1 MIDKLLFIPPLAFI
15 LILTVSF
22 ILSAIS
28 SKLAFKTKDQSDEK
42 KSCYACGEDIPKH
55 RMQPEYTQFFHFAFF
70 FTVMHVFVL
79 IIACV
84 PKLSIGFG
92 NIALFFLVALSGLL
106 ILFRD

>member
-1 MIDKLLFIPPLAFI
+1 MIDHILLIPPVAFVI
-15 LILTVSF
+15 IFVVSLL
-22 ILSAIS
+22 LSALS
-28 SKLAFKTKDQSDEK
+28 SKLAFKTDNQSDEK

-79 IIACV
+79 IIACI
-84 PKLSIGFG
+84 PKLSVGFG
-92 NIALFFLVALSGLL
+92 NIGLFFLMAVSGLF

>member
-1 MIDKLLFIPPLAFI
+1 MLNAILLIPPVAFVIIFIASI
-15 LILTVSF
+15 L
-22 ILSAIS
+22 LSALS
-28 SKLAFKTKDQSDEK
+28 SKLAFKTDSQSDEK

-79 IIACV
+79 IIACI
-84 PKLSIGFG
+84 PKLTIGFG
-92 NIALFFLVALSGLL
+92 NIGLFFLMAISGLF